1 MVLVQVHLCHSVDLN
16 CLLYGHL
23 WECIVVSIPAK
34 YIGTQTWPV
43 GCRYPSLPL
52 YNLLVDIPGHP
63 VGSTVSLY
71 TLWKEGYHP
80 VEKEEM

>member
-1 MVLVQVHLCHSVDLN
+1 MVLVHVHLCHSVALN
-16 CLLYGHL
+16 CLLCGHL
-23 WECIVVSIPAK
+23 WRCIVVNVKAK
-34 YIGTQTWPV
+34 YIGTQHWPA
-43 GCRYPSLPL
+43 GSRHPSLPL

-80 VEKEEM
+80 VEVQS